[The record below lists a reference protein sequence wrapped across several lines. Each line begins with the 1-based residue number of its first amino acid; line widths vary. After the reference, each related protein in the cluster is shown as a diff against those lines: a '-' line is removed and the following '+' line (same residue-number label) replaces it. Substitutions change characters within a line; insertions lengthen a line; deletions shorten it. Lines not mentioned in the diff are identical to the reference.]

1 MAEVNEFDIQGII
14 CKDPPRPPY
23 KEIRNYGLPKRNQVW
38 SRHTEYENWDWNTD
52 PEYGPMWYDEPE
64 EGQMEWFEEEISRIN
79 NGEWIF
85 IDGVATYLNPWCY
98 FFHQWHTLQSG
109 IYPQYRDTSLEFFR
123 VWHAIDNDPFTLGL
137 IGIKGRRLGM
147 SSMAASIQLRI
158 GLTEKN
164 TLQGIVSKTGTD
176 AKEMYLMI
184 KNSLENL
191 PPFLMPSIR
200 NIGEKEIHLATPR
213 ERISKNNQKVNPN
226 KGLNNRLTWLPLAE
240 NAYDGRE
247 LRCLIIDEA
256 AKYEEANVT
265 KLFSKI
271 SETLVT
277 GANVV
282 GKVMMF
288 STVNAPDKGGANFE
302 ILWTQSDHTDKK
314 GLDELGQ
321 TTSRMKRFFI
331 PGYRGVQ
338 GYIDHAGNSVVD
350 TPTPEQRDYL
360 KSLKDHRGNPMCA
373 NPNIGSKAFRQSR
386 RDALEKAGD
395 MEGLAEECFSPD
407 VKIMTA
413 NGDFVEVDKIKVG
426 DLVMVE
432 GGKVK
437 TVINRF
443 DGTDEMYKV
452 IQPYGKDYIV
462 SSNHRLYVEHRMG
475 GGDKRD
481 GIHKVRAKDFH
492 NYFSNSSKR
501 VVKRVNSSG
510 VEFPKKNLPIPPYL
524 MGLWLGDGDSDCF
537 RFTVNKNTDREII
550 DYLKSYCETNKCRYS
565 EKPLKYTKEAIR
577 FSILK
582 DEDSSRYNRH
592 IELLKDLG
600 VYNNKHI
607 PEMYMKSC
615 LKDRLELLAGL
626 IDTDGYVLGNG
637 SHKNGDKR
645 RQSLGIAMSREH
657 LVQQIRYVA
666 LSCGFTCTNI
676 KHKKSNYGTD
686 VYSIKIYGD
695 LYKIPIKLER
705 KSFNGI
711 TPYYKSRLNKI
722 DVIPIGLGKYVGLEV
737 DADNDDDRRLILE
750 DFTLTLNCRKF
761 PFTWQE
767 AFDAANENCLFD
779 MEKLNRREEE
789 LKQKLYELGRDIQK
803 GELGRRGMWARG
815 ESGSIHWVDDP
826 KGIVYIDSF
835 LPKGQECQYEIV
847 NGKKV
852 PTNEDFGAAG
862 FDPLGMHQSTAEEGS
877 DACLIV
883 RRRYHGND
891 PDNSGK
897 PVAMVLG
904 RTDHPDKM
912 HEQVYMTLEYYGVK
926 MLAER
931 AVESWLV
938 YAEDHGLTGYLYA
951 TQRKTDGKVVY
962 GIVNQ
967 QKEAVK
973 EDHAAVQVK
982 ASIEDIPKIPFI
994 RLIRDRKFFS
1004 VKDRTKYD
1012 ACMADGYA
1020 LMALRY
1026 YSEKPKKVVTKGKKF
1041 FITGRVLNSR

>member
-1 MAEVNEFDIQGII
+1 MAEVNEFDIQGIV

-23 KEIRNYGLPKRNQVW
+23 KEIRNYGIPKRNQVW
-38 SRHTEYENWDWNTD
+38 SRHTEYEGWDWNTD

-79 NGEWIF
+79 NGEWVF
-85 IDGVATYLNPWCY
+85 IDGVATYFNPWCY

-123 VWHAIDNDPFTLGL
+123 VWHAIDNDPFTLGI

-147 SSMAASIQLRI
+147 SSMAASVQLRI

-240 NAYDGRE
+240 NSYDGRE

-314 GLDELGQ
+314 GLDDIGQ
-321 TTSRMKRFFI
+321 TTSRMKRFFT
-331 PGYRGVQ
+331 PGYKGVQ
-338 GYIDHAGNSVVD
+338 GYIDYAGNSVVD
-350 TPTPEQRDYL
+350 TPTEDQRDYL
-360 KSLKDHRGNPMCA
+360 KNQKDHRGNPMCA

-395 MEGLAEECFSPD
+395 TEGLAEE
-407 VKIMTA
+407 K
-413 NGDFVEVDKIKVG
+413 
-426 DLVMVE
+426 
-432 GGKVK
+432 
-437 TVINRF
+437 
-443 DGTDEMYKV
+443 
-452 IQPYGKDYIV
+452 
-462 SSNHRLYVEHRMG
+462 
-475 GGDKRD
+475 
-481 GIHKVRAKDFH
+481 
-492 NYFSNSSKR
+492 
-501 VVKRVNSSG
+501 
-510 VEFPKKNLPIPPYL
+510 
-524 MGLWLGDGDSDCF
+524 
-537 RFTVNKNTDREII
+537 
-550 DYLKSYCETNKCRYS
+550 
-565 EKPLKYTKEAIR
+565 
-577 FSILK
+577 
-582 DEDSSRYNRH
+582 
-592 IELLKDLG
+592 
-600 VYNNKHI
+600 
-607 PEMYMKSC
+607 
-615 LKDRLELLAGL
+615 
-626 IDTDGYVLGNG
+626 
-637 SHKNGDKR
+637 
-645 RQSLGIAMSREH
+645 
-657 LVQQIRYVA
+657 
-666 LSCGFTCTNI
+666 
-676 KHKKSNYGTD
+676 
-686 VYSIKIYGD
+686 
-695 LYKIPIKLER
+695 
-705 KSFNGI
+705 
-711 TPYYKSRLNKI
+711 
-722 DVIPIGLGKYVGLEV
+722 
-737 DADNDDDRRLILE
+737 
-750 DFTLTLNCRKF
+750 RKF
-761 PFTWQE
+761 PFEWQE

-789 LKQKLYELGRDIQK
+789 LKQKLYDSGRDIQK

-815 ESGSIHWVDDP
+815 ESGSIHWVDDS

-877 DACLIV
+877 DACLMV

-912 HEQVYMTLEYYGVK
+912 HDQVYMTLEYFGIK

-938 YAEDHGLTGYLYA
+938 YAEDNGLTGYLYA

-967 QKEAVK
+967 QKESLK

-1004 VKDRTKYD
+1004 TKDRTKYD

-1026 YSEKPKKVVTKGKKF
+1026 YNEKPKKVATKGRKF
-1041 FITGRVLNSR
+1041 FMTGRVLNSR